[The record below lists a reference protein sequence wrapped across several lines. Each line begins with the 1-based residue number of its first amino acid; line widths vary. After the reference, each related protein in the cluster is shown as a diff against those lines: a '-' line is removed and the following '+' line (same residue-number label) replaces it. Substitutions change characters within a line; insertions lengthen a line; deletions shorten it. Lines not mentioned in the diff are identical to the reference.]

1 MGLIVKRVTN
11 SVSPDFLLPS
21 NVENERRASFLQTF
35 YSNRVSVTRYFTS
48 LSLSLPPFATFFFF
62 LRRLEFVRFLHSFFS
77 LDVKNFWKRK
87 RSLIRVIGKKEK
99 KRKEMKNGTIR
110 KMSLSSGT
118 DKSPTPRAQRV
129 NTFAATRKC
138 HVHSHPLSVNNV

>member
-48 LSLSLPPFATFFFF
+48 LSLSLSSSVRDF
-62 LRRLEFVRFLHSFFS
+62 LFLPST
-77 LDVKNFWKRK
+77 
-87 RSLIRVIGKKEK
+87 IRVRSFPSLVFLTRREKFLKTKTKFNTRYRKKRKEK
-99 KRKEMKNGTIR
+99 KRNEKWDN
-110 KMSLSSGT
+110 
-118 DKSPTPRAQRV
+118 
-129 NTFAATRKC
+129 
-138 HVHSHPLSVNNV
+138 

>member
-77 LDVKNFWKRK
+77 LDVKNF
-87 RSLIRVIGKKEK
+87 
-99 KRKEMKNGTIR
+99 
-110 KMSLSSGT
+110 
-118 DKSPTPRAQRV
+118 
-129 NTFAATRKC
+129 
-138 HVHSHPLSVNNV
+138 

>member
-48 LSLSLPPFATFFFF
+48 LSLSLSSSVRDF
-62 LRRLEFVRFLHSFFS
+62 LFLPSTIRVRSFPSLVFLTRREKFLKTKTKF
-77 LDVKNFWKRK
+77 NTRYRK
-87 RSLIRVIGKKEK
+87 RKKEK
-99 KRKEMKNGTIR
+99 KRKMGQLEKWVCRVGRIR
-110 KMSLSSGT
+110 VRPLEHKELT
-118 DKSPTPRAQRV
+118 RSPLPE
-129 NTFAATRKC
+129 
-138 HVHSHPLSVNNV
+138 NVMYILIHLA